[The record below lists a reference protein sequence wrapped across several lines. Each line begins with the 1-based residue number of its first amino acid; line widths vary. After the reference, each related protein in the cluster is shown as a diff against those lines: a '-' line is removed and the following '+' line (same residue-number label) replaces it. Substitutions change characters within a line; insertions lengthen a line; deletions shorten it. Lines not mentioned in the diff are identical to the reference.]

1 MSGSADPGPARR
13 YAPGRLYRLE
23 NTVMTALTRAGLVP
37 HSYVLTTH
45 GRRTGRPRHNP
56 VLIIEHDDRRW
67 LVAPYG
73 AVGWVHN
80 ARAAGRVRLTRR
92 RTGRD
97 YLVREVSG
105 VEAGPVL
112 QHYIQIASATREYFA
127 ATRDDPIESFVAE
140 AERHPVFELLDP
152 GTGRSTPTPI

>member
-1 MSGSADPGPARR
+1 MPGDEPMSDSAESRSARQ
-13 YAPGRLYRLE
+13 YAPGRLHRIE
-23 NTVMTALTRAGLVP
+23 NTVMTALTRAGVVP
-37 HSYVLTTH
+37 HSYVLTTR

-56 VLIIEHDDRRW
+56 VLVVEHDDRRW

-80 ARAAGRVRLTRR
+80 ARVAGRVRLTRR

-97 YLVREVSG
+97 YLVREASA

-112 QHYIQIASATREYFA
+112 QRYIQIASATREHFA
-127 ATRDDPIESFVAE
+127 ATRDDPVERFVAE

-152 GTGRSTPTPI
+152 VTG